1 MRTRFTLVAVLFIV
15 VVAACSGGASPSPG
29 DTTPPAEE
37 APAAQVTTTEA
48 APETTTTE
56 AAPETTTTMVEVVEG
71 PVMFSELS
79 GDTQA
84 FTAAICTATTGFDG
98 FIALTETFGGFHN
111 VINGVILGATGVP
124 QLKDAWSEV
133 EGQNPQEYLDASIPI
148 CVAIGWIPG

>member
-1 MRTRFTLVAVLFIV
+1 MRSRFTLVAVLFIV
-15 VVAACSGGASPSPG
+15 GVAACSGGASPSPG

-37 APAAQVTTTEA
+37 APAAQV
-48 APETTTTE
+48 TTTE

-98 FIALTETFGGFHN
+98 FIALTETFGGFHD
-111 VINGVILGATGVP
+111 VINRVILGATGVP